1 MSNAKIIAKLVAAGH
16 EDLAEQLLD
25 QEAVAAGPYW
35 ENEVRKGLRAWW
47 DDVFHSIRAKWE
59 SISFAKNHHG
69 GFYTFT
75 QMTGAINSIDEP
87 FMISVSAEPNNGGQK
102 LNLSALVIEG
112 PKKGM
117 RSPPKSIVGLRR
129 FGRSIWIDPR
139 SCHTDPTS
147 EREHRQ
153 EGMGAGVS

>member
-112 PKKGM
+112 PKKGTKANLG
-117 RSPPKSIVGLRR
+117 SVNASAQGYEVASKVNSWLAKVWKEYL
-129 FGRSIWIDPR
+129 D
-139 SCHTDPTS
+139 
-147 EREHRQ
+147 
-153 EGMGAGVS
+153 